1 MIIPIR
7 CFTCGKVIGDLWEE
21 YIEQIQKEY
30 NNIPK
35 NELKKIV
42 DIKNNDKYI
51 EKDVLDKMGLH
62 RYCCRRMMLSTVD
75 LVEKI

>member
-1 MIIPIR
+1 MIIPVR
-7 CFTCGKVIGDLWEE
+7 CFTCGKVIGDLWEK
-21 YIEQIQKEY
+21 YIEEIQKEY

-42 DIKNNDKYI
+42 DIQNNDKYI

>member
-7 CFTCGKVIGDLWEE
+7 CFTCGKVIGDLWEKYME
-21 YIEQIQKEY
+21 EIQKAY

-35 NELKKIV
+35 NDLKKIV
-42 DIKNNDKYI
+42 DIQNNDKYI